1 MRFGFK
7 SEELGLPL
15 TRKQYDMRFCSTLLK
30 VKAGVGAGYFSGID
44 LAGFLLASRLQSVLW
59 DRVFS

>member
-7 SEELGLPL
+7 SEELGLP
-15 TRKQYDMRFCSTLLK
+15 FCSTLLK